1 MPCFLRPDTLMTE
14 IRERLKSLPL
24 VSPDLNGPPKS
35 EFFELTE
42 RIVKQSM
49 NSFWTTRYDDFQ
61 KVTNGIEK

>member
-1 MPCFLRPDTLMTE
+1 MME
-14 IRERLKSLPL
+14 IKERLKSQP
-24 VSPDLNGPPKS
+24 VINPDPNSLPKS
-35 EFFELTE
+35 DFFELTE

>member
-1 MPCFLRPDTLMTE
+1 MTE
-14 IRERLKSLPL
+14 IKERLKSQPVLNLDP
-24 VSPDLNGPPKS
+24 NGPPRS
-35 EFFELTE
+35 DFFELTE

>member
-1 MPCFLRPDTLMTE
+1 MPCFIRPDTLMME
-14 IRERLKSLPL
+14 IKERLKSQPVINPDPNSLPKN
-24 VSPDLNGPPKS
+24 D
-35 EFFELTE
+35 FFELTE